1 MNVKSTIMAEEV
13 KKEIIVSNPDNRK
26 VLIDTYENGLL
37 EPQLFLS
44 SAFPKEITYRLL
56 GLVKFP
62 DGNFYPKYICETVS
76 DFSLVLTG
84 YPSYEEGINVI
95 NRVCFELTWQEG
107 MLQAGSVKRSDLKY
121 FDYRNEDLS
130 YWLASPGIY
139 GWYDNNHFGPG
150 NVISGVTDSGYGGI
164 LQNSR
169 CFISGY
175 LPVRPTMVLN
185 SKVVKSPLFDSL
197 VKL

>member
-44 SAFPKEITYRLL
+44 SAFPKEIAYRLL

-150 NVISGVTDSGYGGI
+150 NVISGVADSGYGEE
-164 LQNSR
+164 LRNSR

-185 SKVVKSPLFDSL
+185 SKIVKSPLFDSL
-197 VKL
+197 VRL